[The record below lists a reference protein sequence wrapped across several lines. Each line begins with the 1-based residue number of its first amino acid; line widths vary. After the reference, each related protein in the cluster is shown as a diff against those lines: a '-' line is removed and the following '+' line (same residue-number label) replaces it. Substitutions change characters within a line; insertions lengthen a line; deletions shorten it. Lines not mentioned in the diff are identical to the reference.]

1 MMLSAELDR
10 TYVRNHSLRLSS
22 CYKKHFTNCRR
33 LYKRII
39 SYYTMRTENKYIVLV
54 SLISLTIATGEVDIS
69 NENKKPK
76 CK

>member
-10 TYVRNHSLRLSS
+10 TYVRNHPLRLGN
-22 CYKKHFTNCRR
+22 CYNKHFTNCRR
-33 LYKRII
+33 LYKI

-54 SLISLTIATGEVDIS
+54 SLISLTFVTGEVGVS